1 MAEYGFLTARVFT
14 SRGQIPI
21 EGASVVVETADTG
34 SIMGARITNRNG
46 HTLPVRVET
55 PPVSES
61 EAPGRGVPFASVNV
75 RISHPKYYTIY
86 IRNAQV
92 FSGQTSVQQAEL
104 IPIEENDRVPFRLG
118 DFFVTPQNL

>member
-61 EAPGRGVPFASVNV
+61 EAPGRGVPFESVNV